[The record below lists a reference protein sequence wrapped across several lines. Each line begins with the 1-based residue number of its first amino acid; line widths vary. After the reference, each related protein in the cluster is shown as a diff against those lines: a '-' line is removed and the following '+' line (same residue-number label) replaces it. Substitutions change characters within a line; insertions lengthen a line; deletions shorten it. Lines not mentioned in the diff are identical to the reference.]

1 MEISMVEQMV
11 VSKVHHLVDKKVDK
25 LVEHLDVEM
34 VEMKVEKWE
43 I

>member
-11 VSKVHHLVDKKVDK
+11 VSSVHHLVDWKVDK